1 MSSPPPD
8 SAILLSKV
16 ELRLGKEAVL
26 RKLSLTLG
34 DGGRLGIIGPAAS
47 GKSVLLKVLVGLLRP
62 DAGTVCVR
70 GTEIA
75 NCEENVL
82 MQVRQEI
89 GMAFQ
94 NYALF
99 DFMTVGQNVA
109 FPLTRQRDRELKRK
123 RKGEKGHPLALLS
136 DDDIRDRVEARLL
149 AVGLSGSSGK
159 MPSELSGGMKKRV
172 GIARA
177 TIARPKLLLYD
188 EPTAGLD
195 PVTTSKMYDLIAKDQ
210 HETGCTVVAVSS
222 DVKALRS
229 FADDIALLHKGE
241 IRYLGKSHD
250 IEESEDELVRQFVSG
265 SDQGPL

>member
-1 MSSPPPD
+1 MSSLPPD
-8 SAILLSKV
+8 SAILLSQV

-26 RKLSLTLG
+26 RKLSLKLAE
-34 DGGRLGIIGPAAS
+34 GGRLGIIGPAAS

-70 GTEIA
+70 GTEISD
-75 NCEENVL
+75 CQENVL

-99 DFMTVGQNVA
+99 DFMTVGENVA
-109 FPLTRQRDRELKRK
+109 FPLTRQRDRE
-123 RKGEKGHPLALLS
+123 EKAEKTRSKEVLS
-136 DDDIRDRVEARLL
+136 DEEIWDRVEARLL
-149 AVGLSGSSGK
+149 AVGLAGSSGK

-222 DVKALRS
+222 DVNALRS

-241 IRYLGKSHD
+241 IRYQGKSHS
-250 IEESEDELVRQFVSG
+250 IEESDDELVRQFVTG
-265 SDQGPL
+265 SDKGPL